1 LNADMQARVVLL
13 AGVCAALH
21 VGKLSPAITALQQAL
36 GLTLVQAGFLLS
48 LVQLAGMLAGVA
60 IGSAVDGLGLRRSM
74 ALGSS
79 VLAVSSALG
88 AAVDGVLPLLVLR
101 AVESVGFLLVV
112 LPGPG
117 LLRRLLPADRV
128 NGAMGLWGAYM
139 PLGVALALLAG
150 PSWIEAFGWRSWW
163 LALAA
168 ASAVMAWLVPRA
180 IRPLPALPQGSA
192 APGWSRL
199 RQTLSA
205 KGPWLVAA
213 AFAVYSS
220 QWLAVI
226 GFLPAIYQQAGVSGA
241 ATGALSAAAAGVNMV
256 GNIASGRWLQRG
268 TSPARLV
275 SLGFVAM
282 ALAAAAAFASP
293 GGSELPPAW
302 RYAAIL
308 LFSMAGGVIPAALF
322 SLAVRFAP
330 GERMISTTMG
340 WVQQWSAM
348 GQFAGPPLVSWVA
361 SRAGG
366 WHWTWAVTGTLA
378 AVGLVLAWRIAR
390 RLGR

>member
-36 GLTLVQAGFLLS
+36 GLTLLQAGFLLS

-60 IGSAVDGLGLRRSM
+60 IGSGVDGLGLRRSM
-74 ALGSS
+74 TLGSS
-79 VLAVSSALG
+79 VLAISSALG

-168 ASAVMAWLVPRA
+168 ASGVMAWLVPRA
-180 IRPLPALPQGSA
+180 IRPLPALPQGSST
-192 APGWSRL
+192 PGWSRL
-199 RQTLSA
+199 LQTLSA
-205 KGPWLVAA
+205 KGPWLVAS

-293 GGSELPPAW
+293 GGGGLPPAG

-330 GERMISTTMG
+330 GERTISTTMG

-366 WHWTWAVTGTLA
+366 WHWTWAVTGTLS

-390 RLGR
+390 RLVR